1 MLSTYGI
8 PMDELGM
15 QQREAEETNQAMNIN
30 NLELVGNSAG
40 EHAKR
45 ADLPDIWAEYSS
57 ALEPIRNTY
66 QSIVV
71 TDAGQVEQ
79 MKAAK
84 ALRLTVKEIRCAVEK
99 KRKELTEWHL
109 KEKQAIDGQARKIKD
124 RCETVELYLESQE
137 MFADRL
143 RAEQQAALHKE
154 RADKLAPFTFD
165 TNAYNLADMTEEAFE
180 TLLADTQAGHERRMV
195 EAAEAKTKADAA
207 IKAAAEEREKLR
219 AENDR
224 LRAEAAKARAELEA
238 QGKEVMALVKAET
251 PLPAGAGD
259 KSLLKDLAGR
269 IFLLIMPVCA
279 GDDARRIV
287 AEADGMRRR
296 FAKWVTDRTEALK

>member
-1 MLSTYGI
+1 MLSTFGI
-8 PMDELGM
+8 PLEELGM
-15 QQREAEETNQAMNIN
+15 QQREAEESNKSMKIN
-30 NLELVGNSAG
+30 NLELVSESAG

-45 ADLPDIWAEYSS
+45 ADLPDIWAEYST

-66 QSIVV
+66 KSIVV

-109 KEKQAIDGQARKIKD
+109 KEKQAIDKDAKKIKD

-143 RAEQQAALHKE
+143 RAEQQQALHNSQME
-154 RADKLAPFTFD
+154 QMSPFTMDATAF
-165 TNAYNLADMTEEAFE
+165 NYADMTEEAFAM
-180 TLLADTQAGHERRMV
+180 LLADAKAGHERRMI

-207 IKAAAEEREKLR
+207 IKSAAEEREKLR
-219 AENDR
+219 AENER
-224 LRAEAAKARAELEA
+224 LRAELTAKAELET
-238 QGKEVMALVKAET
+238 QGKEIESLMKAET
-251 PLPAGAGD
+251 PPANASD

-269 IFLLIMPVCA
+269 IFLLTMPVCKSPEA
-279 GDDARRIV
+279 QAIV
-287 AEADGMRRR
+287 AEADGMRKR
-296 FAKWVTDRTEALK
+296 FAKWVTDKTGALQ